1 MAIVRPAGVSLAG
14 GGVVGVVAGVVV
26 EPGVPDVVELPLDVV
41 AVVLEP
47 AVGEPSPPPHAVT
60 DSDTASTA
68 AYAKGW
74 AVGSFVT
81 PRSLDGAI

>member
-1 MAIVRPAGVSLAG
+1 
-14 GGVVGVVAGVVV
+14 
-26 EPGVPDVVELPLDVV
+26 
-41 AVVLEP
+41 VVLEL